1 MNSAPAKHSGDS
13 VGLEV
18 KNLFAR
24 YDASAAINDVSFSIR
39 PTELVTLLGPSGC
52 GKSTTLRCVAGLHR
66 VAGGTITIGD
76 DLVAGPR
83 VHVRPEHRRV
93 NMVFQ
98 SYAIWPHMSVFENV
112 AYGLKSMK
120 LASGEIKS
128 VVHAMLELVGL
139 EGLAER
145 PATGLS
151 GGQQQRVALARAIA
165 TRPRVL
171 LLDEP
176 LSNLDSVLRAR
187 MRTEMQRIQRETGT
201 TTLYVTHDCG
211 EALSMSDQ
219 IVVLNQGRIAQIGR
233 PEELYDRPA
242 SRFVARFLGF
252 ANFVSAKVSAVAGG
266 QIDVIA
272 VGLDGAPHFQLPQ
285 SQSSPLREGQPLDL
299 VMRPESLMINRPGT
313 ASSANAF
320 AATLVKRD
328 FLGGKSELTFRSGNV
343 LLRCDADR
351 DFLNRIDGEAAVLSI
366 APHHLTWVPQEPTD
380 ATDQP

>member
-1 MNSAPAKHSGDS
+1 M
-13 VGLEV
+13 
-18 KNLFAR
+18 
-24 YDASAAINDVSFSIR
+24 
-39 PTELVTLLGPSGC
+39 GPSGC

-66 VAGGTITIGD
+66 IAGGAITIGD

-120 LASGEIKS
+120 LTGGEIKA

-219 IVVLNQGRIAQIGR
+219 IVVLNQGRIAQVGR
-233 PEELYDRPA
+233 PEQLYDRPA

-252 ANFVSAKVSAVAGG
+252 ANFVRARVGMVAGG
-266 QIDVIA
+266 QVDVIA
-272 VGLDGAPHFQLPQ
+272 AGLDGAPHFQLDQ
-285 SQSSPLREGQPLDL
+285 SEGTALREGQSLDL
-299 VMRPESLMINRPGT
+299 VIRPERLVISQPREEAGANNKHYIAETIVKNDILASPGIPLERPAPG
-313 ASSANAF
+313 
-320 AATLVKRD
+320 
-328 FLGGKSELTFRSGNV
+328 
-343 LLRCDADR
+343 DADA
-351 DFLNRIDGEAAVLSI
+351 FLSRMDGDAAALSI
-366 APHHLTWVPQEPTD
+366 APQHLTWVPQGPTD

>member
-1 MNSAPAKHSGDS
+1 MPATLAKGTDA

-18 KNLFAR
+18 KNLFAN
-24 YDASAAINDVSFSIR
+24 YDTSAAIQDVSFSIR

-66 VAGGTITIGD
+66 LAGGTITIGD
-76 DLVAGPR
+76 DLVASPR
-83 VHVRPEHRRV
+83 VHVRPEQRRV

-98 SYAIWPHMSVFENV
+98 SYAIWPHMTVFENV

-120 LASGEIKS
+120 LAGGEIKS
-128 VVHAMLELVGL
+128 VVQAMLELVGL
-139 EGLAER
+139 EGFAER

-219 IVVLNQGRIAQIGR
+219 IVVLNQGRIAQVGR

-252 ANFVSAKVSAVAGG
+252 ANFVSAKVSAVGG
-266 QIDVIA
+266 GRIGVVA
-272 VGLDGAPHFQLPQ
+272 HGLDGTPQFQLGQVGGEPI
-285 SQSSPLREGQPLDL
+285 REGQSVDL
-299 VMRPESLMINRPGT
+299 VMRPESLVINRPGT
-313 ASSANAF
+313 VTGVNAF
-320 AATLVKRD
+320 AATFVKRD
-328 FLGGKSELTFRSGNV
+328 FLGSKSEVTFRSGNV
-343 LLRCDADR
+343 LFRCDADR
-351 DFLNRIDGEAAVLSI
+351 DFQTRMEGDAALLSI
-366 APHHLTWVPQEPTD
+366 APHHLTFVRPD
-380 ATDQP
+380 ATDVADQP